1 MHLPHALALLCKH
14 NLAHYSSFSLSL
26 AFSLSTLLFA
36 ICFFFLYFSVV
47 FSAVPFFLS
56 FALYSYFDYIFF
68 INTETTFYARVSIT
82 SESFSFTHHHRL
94 CSLIKATFVWI
105 KRNIC
110 TKTTTS
116 TKTHPRNIHKQI
128 NVFWRSHIKRRLQPT
143 YTRNACFISKR
154 FTQYYYTYIDFYYRM
169 LFTSFFLLVAI
180 AMLDWESSI
189 KKNPAQRE

>member
-14 NLAHYSSFSLSL
+14 NLAHYSSLSL
-26 AFSLSTLLFA
+26 ALSFSRLLFA
-36 ICFFFLYFSVV
+36 IYFFFISLLFSLW
-47 FSAVPFFLS
+47 SHS
-56 FALYSYFDYIFF
+56 FYRLPSIPTSIIFF

-128 NVFWRSHIKRRLQPT
+128 NVF
-143 YTRNACFISKR
+143 
-154 FTQYYYTYIDFYYRM
+154 
-169 LFTSFFLLVAI
+169 
-180 AMLDWESSI
+180 
-189 KKNPAQRE
+189 